1 LSCIFDTYLEVRG
14 VGFFEDSILTLKMRS
29 LINVW
34 LYVLSTWIAIYR
46 ESDEGQEDKRP
57 IMGNIMIENPL
68 KNQSK
73 DVKYESKSLW

>member
-1 LSCIFDTYLEVRG
+1 MSCIFDTYLEVRG